1 VTIVGLFSNLDLNGD
16 TPTRVQPQPGSLRPT
31 SEPGQPQPGQPPASG
46 QIQSGTAP
54 PHTSDP
60 AHLESGHPQPS
71 PWAPRGVPSIRRKKV
86 QRVVVPIAFV
96 LVLTAL
102 VAQGY
107 YFFTAMMG

>member
-1 VTIVGLFSNLDLNGD
+1 MAVVGLFSNLDLNGD

-31 SEPGQPQPGQPPASG
+31 SEPAQPQPGQPPAPG
-46 QIQSGTAP
+46 QIQSGAAP
-54 PHTSDP
+54 SPAPDP
-60 AHLESGHPQPS
+60 AQLESGHRQPS

-96 LVLTAL
+96 LVLAAL